1 MGDIEISFD
10 LEKLKKFVLLGFL
23 GAVFVIEIIM
33 TLNNPI
39 AFGDEG
45 FHVSTARYMG
55 THVDFS
61 ATTPLFGSEINPER
75 FTRAPFWNLIEASF
89 YFLFGFN
96 EVFVKILV
104 PFISF
109 MTGLAIY
116 VFLKRL
122 YSENI
127 GIFAAAIAV
136 TIPSFVTYSVLFYTT
151 VPYVF
156 FFSLGF
162 LSLLTAIKT
171 GQQKF
176 WFLSGLFSGIALF
189 TNIAGLFMAILII
202 LMGALAI
209 IRSKRWNDIKD
220 VAKTWGLA
228 GLIMLLVVVPWAVR
242 NLTLFPTDGC
252 TGIRDLSV
260 MIQGNCHPSGGETES
275 EFKFAGRTSGGGTE
289 GAILDIGLINY
300 LTFAYGF
307 YAPVQWLT
315 LIGIAFVPFSFLAGM
330 LIIAKRREPADIVIL
345 ASAIIFVLIFLQ
357 FGGVVEGRSEDTA
370 RYFLSAIPL
379 IAVASGTYWGSIRKD
394 GHRYNG
400 MIVLAVLAIVLI
412 IAFYSFELRLAQLD
426 NVKNFV
432 PSFFQAC
439 NWIKNNL
446 PEDAK
451 LFSLHTY
458 PTRYNCERA
467 SVWET
472 PYKAEI
478 LLSNN
483 ITLVKEGL
491 EKNGI
496 DYIFVQKFSLSNT
509 PLSQAYPVS
518 FLDFMNQ
525 HNETFRLVYEN
536 GPQYGSDDFLK
547 CIQSHG
553 CDPGNMVYEFLG

>member
-1 MGDIEISFD
+1 MSEIEISFD
-10 LEKLKKFVLLGFL
+10 LEKLKKFILLGFL
-23 GAVFVIEIIM
+23 GAVFVIEVMM

-45 FHVSTARYMG
+45 FHVSTARYVG
-55 THVDFS
+55 TQVDFS

-89 YFLFGFN
+89 YFLFGFS
-96 EVFVKILV
+96 EVFVKVLV

-116 VFLKRL
+116 VFLRRL

-127 GIFAAAIAV
+127 GILGAAVAV

-171 GQQKF
+171 NQQKF
-176 WFLSGLFSGIALF
+176 WLLAGLFSGVALF
-189 TNIAGLFMAILII
+189 TNLAGLFMAILII
-202 LMGALAI
+202 LMGILAI
-209 IRSKRWNDIKD
+209 VRSKSWSDIKG

-228 GLIMLLVVVPWAVR
+228 GLVMLLVCTPWVVR
-242 NLTLFPTDGC
+242 NLTLFPAEGC
-252 TGIRDLSV
+252 VNFTV
-260 MIQGNCHPSGGETES
+260 MIQGNCYPPVEGAAS
-275 EFKFAGRTSGGGTE
+275 EFEFAGRTAGGGTE
-289 GAILDIGLINY
+289 GAILDIGLMNY

-315 LIGIAFVPFSFLAGM
+315 LIGFAFVPFSFLAGM
-330 LIIAKRREPADIVIL
+330 LIIAKRREPADVAIL
-345 ASAIIFVLIFLQ
+345 ASAIIFFLVFLQ

-370 RYFLSAIPL
+370 RYFLSAVPL
-379 IAVASGTYWGSIRKD
+379 IALAAGTYWGSIRKD

-400 MIVLAVLAIVLI
+400 MIVLAVLAIVLM

-439 NWIKNNL
+439 DWIKNNL

-451 LFSLHTY
+451 LLSLNTY

-472 PYKAEI
+472 PYKADI
-478 LLSNN
+478 LLSND
-483 ITLVKEGL
+483 IALVKDGL
-491 EKNGI
+491 QKNGI
-496 DYIFVQKFSLSNT
+496 DYIFVQKFALSNT

-525 HNETFRLVYEN
+525 HNDTFKWVYEN
-536 GPQYGSDDFLK
+536 GPEYGTQDFVT
-547 CIQSHG
+547 CVQSGG
-553 CDPGNMVYEFLG
+553 CDPGNMVYEVLE

>member
-1 MGDIEISFD
+1 MNEIEISFD
-10 LEKLKKFVLLGFL
+10 LDKMKKFILLGFL
-23 GAVFVIEIIM
+23 GAIFVIEVMM

-45 FHVSTARYMG
+45 FHVSTARYVG

-109 MTGLAIY
+109 MTGLSIY

-122 YSENI
+122 YSENV
-127 GIFAAAIAV
+127 GIFGAAIAV

-156 FFSLGF
+156 FFTMGF

-171 GQQKF
+171 NQTKF
-176 WFLSGLFSGIALF
+176 WVLAGLFSGLALF
-189 TNIAGLFMAILII
+189 TNIAGLFMAVLIVI
-202 LMGALAI
+202 MGLIAI
-209 IRSKRWNDIKD
+209 AKSKSWPDIRG

-228 GLIMLLVVVPWAVR
+228 GLIMMLVCIPWAVR
-242 NLTLFPTDGC
+242 NVTLFPAEGC
-252 TGIRDLSV
+252 TNFTV
-260 MIQGNCHPSGGETES
+260 WIQGNCYPPVEGAES
-275 EFKFAGRTSGGGTE
+275 KFEFVGRNAGGGTE
-289 GAILDIGLINY
+289 GAILDIGIMNY

-315 LIGIAFVPFSFLAGM
+315 LIGLAFVPFAFLAGM
-330 LIIAKRREPADIVIL
+330 LIIAKRREPADIAIL
-345 ASAIIFVLIFLQ
+345 ASAVIFVLIFLQ

-370 RYFLSAIPL
+370 RYFLSAVPL
-379 IAVASGTYWGSIRKD
+379 IALAAGTYWGSIRKD
-394 GHRYNG
+394 GHRLNG
-400 MIVLAVLAIVLI
+400 LIVLAVLVVVLM

-439 NWIKNNL
+439 NWVKNNL

-467 SVWET
+467 SVWEM
-472 PYKAEI
+472 PYKADV

-491 EKNGI
+491 KKNGI
-496 DYIFVQKFSLSNT
+496 DYIFVQKFSLSNS

-518 FLDFMNQ
+518 FLDFINQ
-525 HNETFRLVYEN
+525 HNETFKWVYEN
-536 GPQYGSDDFLK
+536 GPEYGTQAFLS
-547 CIQSHG
+547 CAQSGG
-553 CDPGNMVYEFLG
+553 CDPGNIVYEVLE